1 MSEGRILVIDDSEVV
16 LAKVKS
22 VLTEAGYEVH
32 TTTQTVGAARYL
44 RSVDLVLLDF
54 HMPGIDGAAV
64 LLSLQG
70 AASTSGSSCVFYVYT
85 SDVDL
90 AIRYAS
96 FGFDGAIRHKGD
108 DASLV
113 NQVRAALRMRKM
125 RDINRKTRPSTGSF
139 VAINPGRPPSTFPP
153 ALTGSTPPPPLTASA
168 PPPPPSSQSSFPP
181 SSIPIPPPPSSRPGS
196 LFERRSAFPP
206 PRPAANQDDDD
217 ELTAD
222 FPRTPT

>member
-16 LAKVKS
+16 LAKVKA

-54 HMPGIDGAAV
+54 HMPGIDGASV

-70 AASTSGSSCVFYVYT
+70 AASTSGSSCVFYIYT
-85 SDVDL
+85 SDTDL

-113 NQVRAALRMRKM
+113 NQVRAAFRMRKM
-125 RDINRKTRPSTGSF
+125 RDVARKGRPSTGTF
-139 VAINPGRPPSTFPP
+139 VAINTPRTQSSFPP
-153 ALTGSTPPPPLTASA
+153 PISGSTPPPPLSSTS
-168 PPPPPSSQSSFPP
+168 PPPPPSA
-181 SSIPIPPPPSSRPGS
+181 PIPPPPSSRPGMY
-196 LFERRSAFPP
+196 LERRSAFPP
-206 PRPAANQDDDD
+206 PRPASDQEDDD

-222 FPRTPT
+222 LPRTPT